1 MMSKK
6 QYQEPKM
13 DIFVAE
19 LRTKLLT
26 ESEEHL
32 PFNPNQ
38 PGNGAL
44 SPRYEDEEYE
54 EGDY

>member
-13 DIFVAE
+13 NVFVAE

-32 PFNPNQ
+32 PFNPTQ
-38 PGNGAL
+38 PGKGAL
-44 SPRYEDEEYE
+44 SPRYEDEAYE
-54 EGDY
+54 DDDY